1 VAHGAHLKN
10 FSPKDV
16 KFDTHGAHLTNFSL
30 YSMVGVNCCEFR
42 TQNDTDKL
50 RYVEKV
56 SMTTNNPN
64 SRKQHHKSKPN
75 LANQV

>member
-1 VAHGAHLKN
+1 MA
-10 FSPKDV
+10 
-16 KFDTHGAHLTNFSL
+16 HGAHLTNFSSKDVKFDTHSAYL
-30 YSMVGVNCCEFR
+30 TNFSPCSTVDVNCCEFR

-50 RYVEKV
+50 RYVDKV
-56 SMTTNNPN
+56 LMTTNNPN